1 VKPGH
6 VVDRYEIVRPLGVGG
21 MASVYLVRHTL
32 LGSFHA
38 LKVLSDELV
47 DDEHVRERFVAEGR
61 IQAQLRH
68 PNIVS
73 VTEIVAVPGIAGLVL
88 QYIDG
93 PTLEDW
99 LEKKGALRP
108 DVIRAVFRPILAAM
122 QTAHASGIVHRDL
135 KPGNILLELQDP
147 EPPIPFVTDFGI
159 AKIAA
164 ETQLTHQRKKK
175 TAAMMR
181 LGTLSY
187 MAPEQIERAA
197 DVDRRADIFALGAI
211 LYEMLAG
218 QLAFDGPT
226 EFAIMQRIVKGEPVP
241 WPEGVALDKRLV
253 ACVDRALS
261 PDPADRFPDCGIFL
275 DFLGSS
281 TTSTGI
287 PAPFARRGGPIASES
302 TQPPR
307 PTPDVAKPSTA
318 TVADPVRPPAAPDAR
333 PTPLPEAAPTYLDPL
348 ATPAPAPAVA
358 SIPGP
363 AADLPTSAA
372 PPKKVPSKGI
382 RRRWGLALAVVS
394 GAPVALCLGVAAWQ
408 APALS
413 LWYATT
419 IHTSEKAL
427 LASVWTAPNGTRLRY
442 VPAGTVAMG
451 SDPAD
456 PDREVDE
463 VPYTAR
469 LTEPVLV
476 AETEVTQG
484 QWSRLMGTAPNRD
497 RRRFWEGAAGGPCSE
512 RGLGEA
518 LPVSC
523 VDWVDAVRY
532 ANALSAA
539 EGLAPVYALDGGV
552 VTADLGASGYRLP
565 TEAEWT
571 RAAAWEGRRF
581 GVVDRPEN
589 LCKFGNVAGRA
600 TRLADRAPH
609 PPVPCDDGYETLAP
623 VAQRDANGLGLYDL
637 VGNVWEWTHDGYDTA
652 VKPGADVV
660 DPQGNPAS
668 TSRVLK
674 GGSWYDPAPVLRAA
688 NRYAHPPDGKSP
700 SVGFRLVRRFR
711 PADAWNGRPT
721 IQ

>member
-382 RRRWGLALAVVS
+382 RRRWGPRVGGGERGAGGAVPR
-394 GAPVALCLGVAAWQ
+394 GWRAWQ

-463 VPYTAR
+463 GAVHRAADGAGTRRRDGGDPGAVVPPDGHGAEPRST
-469 LTEPVLV
+469 PVLGGRRRRSV
-476 AETEVTQG
+476 LRARPRGGPAGELR
-484 QWSRLMGTAPNRD
+484 RLGGRRAVRERAVGRRGARPRVRARRGRRD
-497 RRRFWEGAAGGPCSE
+497 RRS
-512 RGLGEA
+512 
-518 LPVSC
+518 
-523 VDWVDAVRY
+523 
-532 ANALSAA
+532 
-539 EGLAPVYALDGGV
+539 GGV
-552 VTADLGASGYRLP
+552 RVPPAHRGPSGPAPPR
-565 TEAEWT
+565 
-571 RAAAWEGRRF
+571 GR
-581 GVVDRPEN
+581 
-589 LCKFGNVAGRA
+589 VAGSASWIARRTSASSGTSPVGRPASPTARPTRPCRA
-600 TRLADRAPH
+600 TTATRPSRPSPSATRTASACTISSATCGSGPTTATT
-609 PPVPCDDGYETLAP
+609 PPS
-623 VAQRDANGLGLYDL
+623 
-637 VGNVWEWTHDGYDTA
+637 
-652 VKPGADVV
+652 
-660 DPQGNPAS
+660 NPAQ
-668 TSRVLK
+668 TSSIR
-674 GGSWYDPAPVLRAA
+674 RAT
-688 NRYAHPPDGKSP
+688 PP
-700 SVGFRLVRRFR
+700 RR
-711 PADAWNGRPT
+711 PAC
-721 IQ
+721 